1 MDPHKRQT
9 HAFFLL
15 ELDNKLAGRLTA
27 AELPAAN
34 AQILNASDDFSKIAA
49 KVPKVYGDI
58 KIKFGTGMSRPFY
71 EWITSS
77 GSWIRK
83 DGAIIVVDAKM
94 TEVSRIEFYRA
105 FVTSFSSPGLDKAS
119 RSTASFSADIKPEHL
134 IYKAGNGKTFQAI
147 SANELS
153 VSSFGF
159 VITGM
164 ENDSEAVT
172 KVEPFGVGHTVKSFS
187 VGTER
192 SPVIEAGHATTSN
205 LAVVL
210 PLASADGMMQW
221 VKQHLDRGD
230 VSRTGVLEYRS
241 TNRKITYFSVEFGDL
256 RVLSTSIS
264 DEASKAVRAEM
275 SFSSMKFSPHSGA
288 TV

>member
-1 MDPHKRQT
+1 MDPRTRHT

-15 ELDNKLAGRLTA
+15 ELDNKLAGKLTA

-34 AQILNASDDFSKIAA
+34 VQILDTSGDFSKVGS

-71 EWITSS
+71 EWVASS

-83 DGAIIVVDAKM
+83 DGAIVIVDAKM
-94 TEVSRIEFYRA
+94 TEVSRIEFYNA
-105 FVTSFSSPGLDKAS
+105 FVTSFSAPGLDKAS
-119 RSTASFSADIKPEHL
+119 KSTASFSADIKPEHL
-134 IYKAGNGKTFQAI
+134 IYRAGSGNTFPAV

-159 VITGM
+159 VISGM
-164 ENDSEAVT
+164 EKDSEAVT
-172 KVEPFGVGHTVKSFS
+172 KVEPFGVGHNVTSFS
-187 VGTER
+187 VGAER
-192 SPVIEAGHATTSN
+192 RPVIEAGRATTSN

-210 PLASADGMMQW
+210 PLASAEGMIKW
-221 VKQHLDRGD
+221 AKQNLERGD
-230 VSRTGVLEYRS
+230 VPKTAVLEYRS
-241 TNRKITYFSVEFGDL
+241 RNRKITYFSVEFADL
-256 RVLSTSIS
+256 SVLSTSIS
-264 DEASKAVRAEM
+264 TEATKAVRAEM
-275 SFSSMKFSPHSGA
+275 SFSSIKFSPHSGA